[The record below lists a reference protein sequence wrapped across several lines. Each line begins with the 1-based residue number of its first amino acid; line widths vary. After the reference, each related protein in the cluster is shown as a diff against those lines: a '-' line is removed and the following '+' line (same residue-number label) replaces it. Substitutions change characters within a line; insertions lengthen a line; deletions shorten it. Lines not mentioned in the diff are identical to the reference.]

1 MEKLTKDDER
11 LIVALAG
18 DGLWASEIA
27 KKFECTTSEILHVCQ
42 RLCVQVKTKVL
53 SHKNIDADIK
63 RLLKDGRTFAECR
76 DATGCSLYHAKQVN
90 KTMKRADVYKRRVK
104 ECNDK
109 FAVALELVKNGATV
123 LAACR
128 QTNLAPSSFY
138 ARRPDLTPKESTYEL
153 FLQAQKLVNKGQKVA
168 MACLEVGLST
178 SSYNRRRQESA
189 PY

>member
-18 DGLWASEIA
+18 DGKWASEIA
-27 KKFECTTSEILHVCQ
+27 KKFECTTSEILQVCQ

-90 KTMKRADVYKRRVK
+90 
-104 ECNDK
+104 
-109 FAVALELVKNGATV
+109 
-123 LAACR
+123 
-128 QTNLAPSSFY
+128 
-138 ARRPDLTPKESTYEL
+138 
-153 FLQAQKLVNKGQKVA
+153 
-168 MACLEVGLST
+168 
-178 SSYNRRRQESA
+178 
-189 PY
+189 